1 MINLFEQFLNTEELM
16 NHYHISCSSGWVCLL
31 VLKELVLEILS
42 STHVINAFNVPC
54 LLCGKE
60 PILNTMKPLFKTFF
74 NIVANNFAL
83 LLNRRNVANKIT
95 LKLVKKLIVFK
106 SSQRCTKRKQRRITI

>member
-1 MINLFEQFLNTEELM
+1 MNVFEQFLNTEELM
-16 NHYHISCSSGWVCLL
+16 NDYQTSCSSGRVCSLA
-31 VLKELVLEILS
+31 LKELALEMLS

-60 PILNTMKPLFKTFF
+60 PILNTIKSLFKTFF
-74 NIVANNFAL
+74 NIVAKNFAL